1 MNFTQTCFGEKAS
14 HNTTHYSM
22 KSIYKY
28 LTAFGL
34 FFLLTQLF
42 SACMQMRTKPK
53 KFYKAFEGKN
63 HQPQLKTYTVNEQT
77 VHYAEVGNPELPTVV
92 MVHGAPGSLDAY
104 IEYLKDDN
112 LLNKARLISVD
123 RPGYGYSDFGKSEVS
138 IEEQAACLKPL
149 LESDQS
155 GKVILVGHSYGG
167 PIIARLAMDYP
178 DLVDGLIMVAPAI
191 DPDNERVF
199 WISYPIDFF
208 LIKWMVPKPFRVSND
223 EKLSHADELR
233 KMVPLWK
240 NITVPTT
247 LMQGGKDWIVL
258 PVNADFGEKMLV
270 NAPLNLIRDPEWNHF
285 ILWSEI
291 DLIKADILKHIEGG
305 YKE

>member
-1 MNFTQTCFGEKAS
+1 
-14 HNTTHYSM
+14 M
-22 KSIYKY
+22 KFIRKSLI
-28 LTAFGL
+28 AIGL
-34 FFLLTQLF
+34 FVLLMQLF
-42 SACMQMRTKPK
+42 SACMQMRTTPK
-53 KFYKAFEGKN
+53 KFYKAFEGKKY
-63 HQPQLKTYTVNEQT
+63 QPQLKTYTVNART
-77 VHYAEVGNPELPTVV
+77 IHYAEVGNPKLPTVV

-104 IEYLKDDN
+104 MDYLKDDT
-112 LLNKARLISVD
+112 LLTKVRLISVD

-138 IEEQAACLKPL
+138 IKEQAARLKPL

-191 DPDNERVF
+191 DPDNEKVF
-199 WISYPIDFF
+199 WVSYPADFF
-208 LIKWMVPKPFRVSND
+208 LIKWMLPKPFRVSND

-233 KMVPLWK
+233 KMLPLWK

-258 PVNADFGEKMLV
+258 PANADFGEKMLV
-270 NAPLNLIRDPEWNHF
+270 NAPLNMIRRPEWNHF

-291 DLIKADILKHIEGG
+291 ELIKADILKHVDGAYDLENQDI
-305 YKE
+305 KE